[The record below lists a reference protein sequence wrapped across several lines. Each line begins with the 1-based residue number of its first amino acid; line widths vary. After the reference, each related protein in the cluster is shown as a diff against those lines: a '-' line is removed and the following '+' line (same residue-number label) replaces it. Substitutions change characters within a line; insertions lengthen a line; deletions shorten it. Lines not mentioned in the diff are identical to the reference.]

1 MSIIKMEN
9 FNCIQI
15 YSVNNDVNVLVDK
28 IWVKNDRVYFRV
40 LEELESSLTH
50 KRLRKEN
57 YPKVYSIHAESF
69 YSIRCRLYF

>member
-28 IWVKNDRVYFRV
+28 IWVNEDRVYFRV
-40 LEELESSLTH
+40 LEELENSH

-57 YPKVYSIHAESF
+57 DPKVYSISADSF
-69 YSIRCRLYF
+69 YSIRCRLYL

>member
-28 IWVKNDRVYFRV
+28 IWVKDDRVYFRV
-40 LEELESSLTH
+40 LDELEHSH

-57 YPKVYSIHAESF
+57 NPKVYSIHAESF
-69 YSIRCRLYF
+69 YSIRCRVYF

>member
-1 MSIIKMEN
+1 MSAINMEN

-15 YSVNNDVNVLVDK
+15 YSVNNDVNLLVDK

-40 LEELESSLTH
+40 LKELEHSH
-50 KRLRKEN
+50 KRLKKEEN
-57 YPKVYSIHAESF
+57 NPKVYSIPAESF